1 MSRLAITQVKSG
13 IGAPRPIR
21 RTLDALGLRHQ
32 RTVVKPDNA
41 AIRGMVFRVRHLVEV
56 SAAEGTGKE
65 IGKPRTRARTTK
77 TARSRAKTKTQR
89 SKSS

>member
-32 RTVVKPDNA
+32 RTVVKPDDP

-56 SAAEGTGKE
+56 SAAEGAGSEAEKR
-65 IGKPRTRARTTK
+65 PARAATK
-77 TARSRAKTKTQR
+77 KAARSRAKTKPKR
-89 SKSS
+89 SQSS